1 MNSIRIATRGSK
13 LAITQSEYVSAL
25 LRDLCPDVEI
35 TLVQITTKGDKDKTD
50 FLYKAESVGFFT
62 SEVEKALLE
71 DRADLAVHSLK
82 DLPTAITPGL
92 VVAAIPKRQ
101 SVADALVFSGP
112 VTLLEDLPKGITIG
126 TSSLRRIAQ
135 LKHIRSDLNCVP
147 LRGNVETRVNKVIT
161 GQVDG
166 IIIACAGLNR
176 LGLSENISMILPP
189 EKFMPAP
196 AQGALAIQI
205 RSDDNKLAELV
216 SQLDDTPSRVT
227 AETERQILSAMHGG
241 CSIPLG
247 VYSRIQDDSIKVDA
261 MICDIEGKNYIKRSF
276 ISNFPQAKACAKNLA
291 EELLAAGGRKILDK
305 MRAEKND

>member
-50 FLYKAESVGFFT
+50 FLYKAESIGFFT

-112 VTLLEDLPKGITIG
+112 VTSLEDLPKGATIG

-205 RSDDNKLAELV
+205 RSDDNK
-216 SQLDDTPSRVT
+216 
-227 AETERQILSAMHGG
+227 
-241 CSIPLG
+241 
-247 VYSRIQDDSIKVDA
+247 
-261 MICDIEGKNYIKRSF
+261 
-276 ISNFPQAKACAKNLA
+276 
-291 EELLAAGGRKILDK
+291 
-305 MRAEKND
+305 